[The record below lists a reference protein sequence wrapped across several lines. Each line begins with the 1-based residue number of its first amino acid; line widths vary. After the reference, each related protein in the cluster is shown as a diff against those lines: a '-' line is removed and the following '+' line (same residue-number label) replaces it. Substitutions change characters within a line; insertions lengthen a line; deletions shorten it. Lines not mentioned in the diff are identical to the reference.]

1 MNYRLTDIYEDDA
14 TKSVIWS
21 AAESAMTIV
30 ATSIPVLRAFINK
43 KIGSAI
49 SYIRSSSN
57 RSTNAS
63 VMQSRANNSV
73 RLSTA
78 ISKKETSRNV
88 SRANTLTRNSKNWIT
103 LDGISDKSV
112 THEEL
117 RPQDD

>member
-1 MNYRLTDIYEDDA
+1 MYSRLTDIYEDDA

-63 VMQSRANNSV
+63 VMQSRANTNV
-73 RLSTA
+73 RLSTI
-78 ISKKETSRNV
+78 ISKKETSRNM
-88 SRANTLTRNSKNWIT
+88 SRANTSTRNSKNWIT
-103 LDGISDKSV
+103 LDDISDKSV
-112 THEEL
+112 THEEQ